1 VLDPQEIAPKFR
13 QPVLLVDME
22 NAAASLEVSPE
33 YVRHEYRDKID
44 SHIRDLRDQAK
55 AAGMDYFLMNTAR
68 PLDEGLRE
76 YLFIRQGR
84 M

>member
-1 VLDPQEIAPKFR
+1 
-13 QPVLLVDME
+13 
-22 NAAASLEVSPE
+22 
-33 YVRHEYRDKID
+33 
-44 SHIRDLRDQAK
+44 LRDQAK

-68 PLDEGLRE
+68 PLDEGQRE

>member
-1 VLDPQEIAPKFR
+1 
-13 QPVLLVDME
+13 M
-22 NAAASLEVSPE
+22 AAAVGEADDRLALEQTVQTVARE
-33 YVRHEYRDKID
+33 LRDK
-44 SHIRDLRDQAK
+44 AK